1 MGHFSVA
8 PGSEVAGI
16 RNGFQIYGFIHT
28 QLPQGG
34 GQANFFDKVCQCL
47 YTGASQFL
55 FGFILG
61 GNPPYVDG
69 KFLEF
74 GEAVLIDVPVVN
86 GM

>member
-34 GQANFFDKVCQCL
+34 GQANFFDKICQSL
-47 YTGASQFL
+47 YTGASQFSSVL
-55 FGFILG
+55 SWGEIPHTWTANFW
-61 GNPPYVDG
+61 N
-69 KFLEF
+69 LER
-74 GEAVLIDVPVVN
+74 PS
-86 GM
+86 

>member
-1 MGHFSVA
+1 MGHFFCS
-8 PGSEVAGI
+8 SREQVAGI

-47 YTGASQFL
+47 YTGAEPIFL
-55 FGFILG
+55 RFLSWGKS
-61 GNPPYVDG
+61 PYVDG

>member
-34 GQANFFDKVCQCL
+34 GQANFFDKICQSL
-47 YTGASQFL
+47 YTGASQFF